1 MAELLHH
8 VMRAGPDA
16 PVLLLIHPL
25 GANLHFW
32 EECIPIWH
40 GRIASLACDLRSSG
54 RSPRAREPVTV
65 ARHVADL
72 EALRQ
77 ALGLDAVVPV
87 GCAIGAMV
95 AAAYAAR
102 HPERVSALV
111 LSNPAPRTSEQAA
124 AMLRQR
130 AERVRRGGMSAIV
143 PGAVDR
149 AFVEQP
155 RDERFQRY
163 LARFAAQ
170 DAEAYPSPYSASW
183 RRTSLP
189 ISKQSAV
196 RRWLWRE
203 ATTCSCRPSK
213 RRKSTPCSR
222 TRSSCFWRT
231 PRTSPPTRRQSN
243 SPGSFSTS

>member
-1 MAELLHH
+1 
-8 VMRAGPDA
+8 
-16 PVLLLIHPL
+16 
-25 GANLHFW
+25 
-32 EECIPIWH
+32 
-40 GRIASLACDLRSSG
+40 
-54 RSPRAREPVTV
+54 
-65 ARHVADL
+65 
-72 EALRQ
+72 
-77 ALGLDAVVPV
+77 
-87 GCAIGAMV
+87 MV

-170 DAEAYPSPYSASW
+170 DAEAYALSILGLLEADVTADLQAIRCPTLVVAGGNDVLLPPEQAQEVNAVLAHAELVLLEDAAHFAPYQTPEQFARLVLDFVS
-183 RRTSLP
+183 RPRP
-189 ISKQSAV
+189 P
-196 RRWLWRE
+196 RE
-203 ATTCSCRPSK
+203 
-213 RRKSTPCSR
+213 
-222 TRSSCFWRT
+222 
-231 PRTSPPTRRQSN
+231 
-243 SPGSFSTS
+243 